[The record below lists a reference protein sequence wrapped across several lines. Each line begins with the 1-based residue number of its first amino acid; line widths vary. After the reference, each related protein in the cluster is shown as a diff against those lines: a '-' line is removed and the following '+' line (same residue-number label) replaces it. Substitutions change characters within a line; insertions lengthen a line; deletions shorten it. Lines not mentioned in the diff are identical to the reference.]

1 MQRLLCFCFPE
12 AALDT
17 VDSDIFWSL
26 SQMAM
31 TQVHKFAKMELL
43 RPNLGMGASA
53 WMFSLII
60 NMISEL
66 CRIGHFPPNC
76 LRNYAQG

>member
-1 MQRLLCFCFPE
+1 MQRLLCFPE
-12 AALDT
+12 AELDT

-31 TQVHKFAKMELL
+31 IQVHKFGKMELL
-43 RPNLGMGASA
+43 RSNLGMGASA
-53 WMFSLII
+53 WVFCLII
-60 NMISEL
+60 NIMSEL
-66 CRIGHFPPNC
+66 FENC